1 MFELAGRDRHG
12 LLAAVLQL
20 LVVNG
25 CEVLSAAVRA
35 CVLACAWVQGARA
48 GLLRAGGPGGGALL
62 MIPRRERSFA
72 TR

>member
-35 CVLACAWVQGARA
+35 CELASAWVRV
-48 GLLRAGGPGGGALL
+48 RGGGAVRRWLGKLL
-62 MIPRRERSFA
+62 RWG
-72 TR
+72 